1 MVGKLLSA
9 ARLFYC
15 LLVRPLCVVEDI
27 LVLGEEGQTSADLRH
42 CVLGDMLRMVGVAVD
57 ILEVGARFAV
67 WAVDLVGEVEG
78 HVEEVGDLGV
88 GNSCDTRAH
97 RNPKSLA

>member
-1 MVGKLLSA
+1 M
-9 ARLFYC
+9 
-15 LLVRPLCVVEDI
+15 
-27 LVLGEEGQTSADLRH
+27 
-42 CVLGDMLRMVGVAVD
+42 
-57 ILEVGARFAV
+57 GARFAV
-67 WAVDLVGEVEG
+67 RAVDLVGEVEG